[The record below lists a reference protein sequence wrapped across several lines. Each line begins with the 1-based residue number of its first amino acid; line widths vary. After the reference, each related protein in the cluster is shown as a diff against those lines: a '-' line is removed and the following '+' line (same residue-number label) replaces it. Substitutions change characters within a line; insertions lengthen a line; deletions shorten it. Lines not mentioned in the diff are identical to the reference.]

1 MFFTVFL
8 LLHFFA
14 KLPDSKKDFTNWSG
28 QEYLLCLDS
37 RVYNLFTDF
46 PTNMKPILFRI
57 IHADNHPELFS
68 SHCSN
73 PEKMELPE
81 PESNTSSRPPGIH
94 QKQQKRGY
102 YQEGV
107 RWCLLKRKWKKTSV
121 LVVNP
126 TTHYSTI
133 ILLLLLIP
141 LHSVSFF
148 EFSVQFLIIKAK
160 AT

>member
-1 MFFTVFL
+1 M
-8 LLHFFA
+8 
-14 KLPDSKKDFTNWSG
+14 
-28 QEYLLCLDS
+28 Q
-37 RVYNLFTDF
+37 
-46 PTNMKPILFRI
+46 I
-57 IHADNHPELFS
+57 ITQSFFS
-68 SHCSN
+68 SHCST
-73 PEKMELPE
+73 PEKMELQE

-94 QKQQKRGY
+94 QKLRGY

-141 LHSVSFF
+141 LHNVSFSSPEHSRVLSRTARQTPLATAGLARSAGF
-148 EFSVQFLIIKAK
+148 GRFVDHKPQRSHLKGLSHSIPSMVSLDSVAQTNID
-160 AT
+160 

>member
-1 MFFTVFL
+1 M
-8 LLHFFA
+8 
-14 KLPDSKKDFTNWSG
+14 
-28 QEYLLCLDS
+28 Q
-37 RVYNLFTDF
+37 
-46 PTNMKPILFRI
+46 I
-57 IHADNHPELFS
+57 ITQSFFS

-160 AT
+160 ATYMYIVYVMFIINVVHNFSIQKTLRPESAEIIPLGFPGKFFTDSC